1 MQDSGS
7 PPPSDFALRATER
20 LAGLRAKLLEW
31 RNADGGWGYNRGKR
45 SRLEPTC
52 WSLLALGQRDSK
64 AARVIES
71 WPRQDGWFVDVP
83 GTPTNYA
90 FNAVAAVTLRH
101 LAPGSARAAALV
113 QQIADV
119 KGKTFAASNVVRQNN
134 RIEAWPWVADT
145 ASWIEPTAW
154 ALLLLKAARQ
164 EGGNARLDARITA
177 GEALLF
183 DRVCHD
189 GGWNYGNSNVFEKNL
204 WPYVPTTALG
214 LLALQDRREQSIV
227 TRSLAQMTS
236 DLETE
241 RSPYALAIAL
251 LALRVCDADADPT
264 RAVAR
269 RLEAD
274 VASGLASVMSIAMA
288 LTALAPEGAKA
299 FTL

>member
-1 MQDSGS
+1 MQDSSS
-7 PPPSDFALRATER
+7 PAATDSAPRVSER
-20 LAGLRAKLLEW
+20 LASLRAKLLEW
-31 RNADGGWGYNRGKR
+31 RNVDGGWGYSRGKR
-45 SRLEPTC
+45 SRLESTC
-52 WSLLALGQRDSK
+52 WALLALGQRDSE
-64 AARVIES
+64 AVRVLES
-71 WPRQDGWFVDVP
+71 WARRDGWFIDVP
-83 GTPTNYA
+83 GTPPNYA
-90 FNAVAAVTLRH
+90 FNAVAALTLRH
-101 LAPGSARAAALV
+101 LAPGSATAAALV
-113 QQIADV
+113 RRLADT
-119 KGKTFAASNVVRQNN
+119 KGKTFAASKVVRQNN
-134 RIEAWPWVADT
+134 GIAAWPWVADT

-164 EGGNARLDARITA
+164 DGGYAGLDARIEA

-189 GGWNYGNSNVFEKNL
+189 GGWNYGNPHVFEKNL

-227 TRSLAQMTS
+227 TRSLAQMRS

-251 LALRVCDADADPT
+251 LAMRVCDADTDAV
-264 RAVAR
+264 RAVAG

-274 VASGLASVMSIAMA
+274 VANGLASVVSIAMA
-288 LTALAPEGAKA
+288 LTALAPEGSKA